1 MSTLQ
6 DTLNS
11 IAGEFQLQS
20 ENPAAP
26 GPNQDSFAFPEPL
39 TEKYRPRK
47 VAEFVGLEKPKKI
60 MAKLLERP
68 FASAWFFL
76 GPSGTGKSTF
86 AQALAEQMPAE
97 FHHIASKE
105 CTLESVK
112 EIARICQ
119 YCPRMFNDWT
129 PCKMH
134 CVLVDEADQMSYPA
148 QLAFLSLLDS
158 TAPLPNTIIIF
169 TGNDTANLEPRFMSR
184 VRTLEFSSYGMS
196 TQLAGLLERIW
207 DSETDNPVERPNF
220 ARIVKDNANNARG
233 ALMSLETEIMSA

>member
-1 MSTLQ
+1 LELQLTAEKTL
-6 DTLNS
+6 TALES
-11 IAGEFQLQS
+11 S
-20 ENPAAP
+20 
-26 GPNQDSFAFPEPL
+26 QDSFTFPEPL
-39 TEKYRPRK
+39 TEKYRPRTIQ
-47 VAEFVGLEKPKKI
+47 EFVGLEKPKKV
-60 MAKLLERP
+60 MEKLIERP

-86 AQALAEQMPAE
+86 AQAIAEQMPAE
-97 FHHIASKE
+97 LHHIPSKE

-119 YCPRMFNDWT
+119 YCPRMLDNWT
-129 PCKMH
+129 RKCQMH
-134 CVLVDEADQMSYPA
+134 LVLVDEADQMSYPA

-158 TAPLPNTIIIF
+158 TAPLPNTVIIF

-184 VRTLEFSSYGMS
+184 CRVLEFSSYGMS
-196 TQLAGLLERIW
+196 TGLADLLQRIW
-207 DSETDNPVERPNF
+207 DSETDNPTERPNF